1 MAMPHYVIEYDTD
14 EAAANRQT
22 ASLGGLAI
30 ALLVVVVSV
39 FLVRELRLSGA
50 IQWGTQQNYDGA
62 YTMPGAPLLAA
73 GTVN

>member
-1 MAMPHYVIEYDTD
+1 MAMPHHVIEDDTD

-30 ALLVVVVSV
+30 ALLVVVASV
-39 FLVRELRLSGA
+39 FLVRELQVSGA
-50 IQWGTQQNYDGA
+50 IQWGTLLNYDGA
-62 YTMPGAPLLAA
+62 YTMPGAPLLTA